1 VPQTRVI
8 FYCEA
13 DGTVPLLQWLDSLPE
28 KVREKCLFRIRR
40 LAALGHELRRPEA
53 DFLRDGIYELRVGLR
68 GQNYR
73 MLYFFHGAVAAV
85 LSHGLTK
92 EDRVPSKDIALA
104 IRRKRLFEQE
114 PRRHT
119 YQTEL

>member
-1 VPQTRVI
+1 
-8 FYCEA
+8 
-13 DGTVPLLQWLDSLPE
+13 
-28 KVREKCLFRIRR
+28 
-40 LAALGHELRRPEA
+40 
-53 DFLRDGIYELRVGLR
+53 
-68 GQNYR
+68 

-85 LSHGLTK
+85 LSHGLIK